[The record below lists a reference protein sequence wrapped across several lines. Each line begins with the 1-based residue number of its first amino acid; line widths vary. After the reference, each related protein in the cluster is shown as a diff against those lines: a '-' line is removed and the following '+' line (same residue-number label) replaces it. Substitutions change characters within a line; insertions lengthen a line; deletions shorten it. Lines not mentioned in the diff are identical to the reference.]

1 MCPWADEQAP
11 AAFQVA
17 RTSAAPQ
24 AFGPFCCLAGSFT
37 QQWSCLPH
45 FHIHN
50 RVVLCTPNGI
60 FGWKVRGTAFHGDV
74 SSLSSVH
81 PS

>member
-37 QQWSCLPH
+37 QQ
-45 FHIHN
+45 
-50 RVVLCTPNGI
+50 
-60 FGWKVRGTAFHGDV
+60 
-74 SSLSSVH
+74 
-81 PS
+81 